1 MVLKARLGPVENI
14 EDAVVGA
21 RRFNRRELLL
31 PTKGSLPDGEVAN
44 VAVHNISQTGL
55 LIETSEEMTAGET
68 LSVDLPNAGSVEAEI
83 VWVSGIL
90 YGCVFLDQVS
100 EGVLDAAELQA
111 EFRALEAFASLK
123 RGESLGPKLNR
134 LRREQGMTLAQVASQ
149 LAVSKPTVWAWEK
162 GKAKPIP
169 ERLEAIARVLGV
181 EPVELT
187 DTAPNEDAEPVIR
200 ESRERIA
207 QIYGVHPEKVR
218 IMIDL

>member
-1 MVLKARLGPVENI
+1 MVLKARLGPVENL
-14 EDAVVGA
+14 EDAYIGA

-44 VAVHNISQTGL
+44 VAVHNISETGL
-55 LIETSEEMTAGET
+55 LLETSEKMTAGET

-100 EGVLDAAELQA
+100 EGVLDAAQLQA
-111 EFRALEAFASLK
+111 DFQALEALASLK